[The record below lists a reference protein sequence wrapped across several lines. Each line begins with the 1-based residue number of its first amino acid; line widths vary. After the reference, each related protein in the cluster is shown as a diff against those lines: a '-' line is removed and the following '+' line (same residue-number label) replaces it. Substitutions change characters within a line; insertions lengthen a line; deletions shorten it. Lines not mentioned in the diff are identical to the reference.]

1 VLLNFGLIVNAVLV
15 ALGIL
20 WCREMFGR
28 WRKDLAEYRAAKD
41 ASTRQA
47 LMLLWGITAVIVL
60 LLVNFV
66 VGILI
71 NVGVL

>member
-1 VLLNFGLIVNAVLV
+1 MFLNFGLIMNAVLV

-28 WRKDLAEYRAAKD
+28 WRRDLDDYRTAKD

-47 LMLLWGITAVIVL
+47 LAILWGITAVIVIL
-60 LLVNFV
+60 LLNFS
-66 VGILI
+66 VGILK
-71 NVGVL
+71 NLGVV